1 MLHLQLKGSL
11 NRPLGYEGVY
21 LPPYQVPGT
30 PFDIQGDEN
39 VEQIGFHLVFNETE
53 YQRKVLKLLFKL

>member
-39 VEQIGFHLVFNETE
+39 VEQIGFH
-53 YQRKVLKLLFKL
+53 